1 MRLSGFVKAASLPQ
15 NRPCQHDKSGYNS
28 TMDLIAMAV
37 PFFLLALLVELVI
50 DRRSGSGLY
59 RANDAINSL
68 SAGTL
73 STTIGYFTKLLPLLA
88 WGFVL
93 ENFALIDMPLNW
105 FDASPRGVALWVTAA
120 LAWDFCYYWFHRF
133 SHEISV
139 LWAAHAVHHQSE
151 DYNLSTALRQTG
163 TGFIFGWI
171 FYLPL
176 FVIGFP
182 LEVLVTVNAV
192 NLIYQFWVHTQVI
205 RRMGVLDRILVT
217 PSNHRVHHAQNQR
230 YIDKNY
236 GGMLILWDRLFGSFE
251 DEREDDPVIFGVRK
265 PLANW
270 NPFWANLQVYDYLL
284 FDARHAR
291 RWQDKLGI
299 WFRRTGWRP
308 PDVEERFPRRPVDLA
323 AFEKFDPAVPGT
335 VQQYVLAQFGVA
347 IAATLGIAGLFATS
361 GAKAVLLPCVL
372 LWALLYTLG
381 LLNEGRRYA
390 IRFELIRLLLV
401 VPSGMLA
408 VAFSGDLTVPTSLLW
423 ASTGI
428 YLAASLTGLYG
439 VTRNK
444 EKSVLKQYIATNK

>member
-1 MRLSGFVKAASLPQ
+1 
-15 NRPCQHDKSGYNS
+15 
-28 TMDLIAMAV
+28 MDLIALAV
-37 PFFLLALLVELVI
+37 PFFLLALLVELAL
-50 DRRSGSGLY
+50 DRRRGSGLY

-73 STTIGYFTKLLPLLA
+73 STTIGYFTKLLPLIA

-93 ENFALIDMPLNW
+93 ENFAIIDMPLRW
-105 FDASPRGVALWVTAA
+105 FDASPRGIALWITAA

-151 DYNLSTALRQTG
+151 DYNLSTALRQTS
-163 TGFIFGWI
+163 TGFVFGWI
-171 FYLPL
+171 FYVPL

-205 RRMGVLDRILVT
+205 RRMGALDRILVT
-217 PSNHRVHHAQNQR
+217 PSNHRVHHAQNER

-236 GGMLILWDRLFGSFE
+236 GGMLILWDRLFGTFE
-251 DEREDDPVIFGVRK
+251 DEHEDEPVIFGVRK

-270 NPFWANLQVYDYLL
+270 NPFWANLQVYEYLL

-291 RWQDKLGI
+291 RWRDKLGI

-308 PDVEERFPRRPVDLA
+308 PDVEERFPKRPVEFD
-323 AFEKFDPAVPGT
+323 AFEKFDPPVPRPM
-335 VQQYVLAQFGVA
+335 QRYVLAQFGVA
-347 IAATLGIAGLFATS
+347 IVATLGIAVLFATA
-361 GAKAVLLPCVL
+361 GAMAVLLPCVL

-381 LLNEGRRYA
+381 LINEGRPYA
-390 IRFELIRLLLV
+390 VRFELGRVLIIVPAGLLGIVLTGQPP
-401 VPSGMLA
+401 VPSA
-408 VAFSGDLTVPTSLLW
+408 WLW
-423 ASTGI
+423 AG
-428 YLAASLTGLYG
+428 LAAYLVASLAGLYRA
-439 VTRNK
+439 TQNK
-444 EKSVLKQYIATNK
+444 KQYIKQSLITDK